1 MSHPPDWKGIAS
13 RIHGLIS
20 MSDRGEISTAA
31 SRLGVSEQ
39 ELRDTLKHGSS
50 SSVLKVVRAVVRL
63 YGLDPT
69 WVLTGQYDPSTHRSA
84 LSRDETEID
93 RTLTLL
99 TGEHELPPP
108 SQATDKS

>member
-1 MSHPPDWKGIAS
+1 MSQLPDWKGIVA

-31 SRLGVSEQ
+31 IRLGVSEQ
-39 ELRDTLKHGSS
+39 ELRDTLKHGSTAS
-50 SSVLKVVRAVVRL
+50 ALKVVRAVVHL

-69 WVLTGQYDPSTHRSA
+69 WVLTGQYNPSTHRSA
-84 LSRDETEID
+84 LSRDEVEID
-93 RTLTLL
+93 RTLMLL